1 MISSYSLKVVDT
13 VVSSVF
19 VCASDHA
26 HAQMSLD
33 ALKKFCHRPLQKVHV
48 YICNRHLRFYLPHV
62 ESSMHANQLSC
73 SACYIVTCINDSF
86 TARGMLFVSICVPSQ
101 LLKVQ
106 RSPGESF
113 RTCRSYFI
121 PTKMYLK

>member
-1 MISSYSLKVVDT
+1 MISSYSLKVMDT
-13 VVSSVF
+13 VVSSVCI
-19 VCASDHA
+19 CASDHA

-33 ALKKFCHRPLQKVHV
+33 ALKKFCHHPLQKVHV

-101 LLKVQ
+101 PLEVQ
-106 RSPGESF
+106 RSSGEAF
-113 RTCRSYFI
+113 RTCPSYFI
-121 PTKMYLK
+121 PTKMYSE